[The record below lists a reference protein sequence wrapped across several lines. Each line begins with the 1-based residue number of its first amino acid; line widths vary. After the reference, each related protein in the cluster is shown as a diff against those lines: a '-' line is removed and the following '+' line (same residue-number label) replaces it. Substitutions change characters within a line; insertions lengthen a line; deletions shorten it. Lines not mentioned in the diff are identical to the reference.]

1 MATTSDT
8 IEHGGDYEGDTLP
21 PTGKGR
27 RGRSADIMASLE
39 ARLRRVELA
48 MADDRDKVVDM
59 DQRIDGLEGGHEEF
73 HVEVRGILNSLAD
86 SWKAQMDALK
96 DSFQAEIAAIKEEI
110 KEVKGDWSLCKMA
123 VTQGTLSSSPSL
135 KVDIPRPKSYNGSR
149 NARELDNFLWD
160 LDQYFEAT
168 GIHEENK
175 KIKTAPLFLSDAAT
189 LWWRRR
195 HADMERGTCTIATWE
210 DFKRE
215 IKRQFYPI
223 NSEHEARARLRR
235 LSHKSTIREYVKEFS
250 ELLLEIPDMT
260 EKESLFT
267 FIDGLQ
273 SWAKLEVQRR
283 GPQDLATAISIVES
297 LIDFK
302 EGKRNGDKP
311 KLSCFLCDG
320 NHFARDCPK
329 RAKLSALI
337 RDDEEEPHQEE
348 AKVGSLR
355 LLDAIKAQVGKSKAP
370 RKGRMYV
377 EAKVRGFTTR
387 ALIDTG
393 ASHNFMEVKE
403 AKRLGLQFKEE
414 EGWVKAVN
422 TEARPIYGVARG
434 VRLHIGEWC
443 GQVDFTVVPMDD
455 YPIVLGMEF
464 LDGVRA
470 FPIPFAETMCIMG
483 EGSACMVPL
492 AREASKSKTLSAMQ
506 LYKEDHSVGLETNAK
521 IPATILTKSGGAS
534 ESAQGR
540 HADMAK
546 AAKRRKKRSGKNRQ
560 VKSLNSKPKDSRDN
574 PRGRDNSCHGSSRQ
588 ATSTPRENPYGN
600 SWTRAPNFEGR
611 RRGRRQIGWGRMSP
625 AHLVGPK
632 TRPMEGQSS
641 KQSLEP
647 SRPFMRLPEAW
658 R

>member
-123 VTQGTLSSSPSL
+123 VTQGGGDHEEEQRPSSP
-135 KVDIPRPKSYNGSR
+135 RHGR
-149 NARELDNFLWD
+149 F
-160 LDQYFEAT
+160 
-168 GIHEENK
+168 NK
-175 KIKTAPLFLSDAAT
+175 
-189 LWWRRR
+189 
-195 HADMERGTCTIATWE
+195 
-210 DFKRE
+210 
-215 IKRQFYPI
+215 
-223 NSEHEARARLRR
+223 
-235 LSHKSTIREYVKEFS
+235 
-250 ELLLEIPDMT
+250 
-260 EKESLFT
+260 
-267 FIDGLQ
+267 
-273 SWAKLEVQRR
+273 
-283 GPQDLATAISIVES
+283 
-297 LIDFK
+297 
-302 EGKRNGDKP
+302 GKRNGDKP

-600 SWTRAPNFEGR
+600 SLPFGCLKAYLATFVGKATKCRTGR
-611 RRGRRQIGWGRMSP
+611 GVRILSP
-625 AHLVGPK
+625 
-632 TRPMEGQSS
+632 
-641 KQSLEP
+641 
-647 SRPFMRLPEAW
+647 
-658 R
+658 

>member
-1 MATTSDT
+1 
-8 IEHGGDYEGDTLP
+8 
-21 PTGKGR
+21 
-27 RGRSADIMASLE
+27 
-39 ARLRRVELA
+39 

-73 HVEVRGILNSLAD
+73 HREMRGILNSLAE
-86 SWKAQMDALK
+86 SWKVQMDALK
-96 DSFQAEIAAIKEEI
+96 DSLQAEIAAIKEEI

-123 VTQGTLSSSPSL
+123 GISKPSSP
-135 KVDIPRPKSYNGSR
+135 RQSR
-149 NARELDNFLWD
+149 FDKGR
-160 LDQYFEAT
+160 
-168 GIHEENK
+168 
-175 KIKTAPLFLSDAAT
+175 
-189 LWWRRR
+189 
-195 HADMERGTCTIATWE
+195 
-210 DFKRE
+210 
-215 IKRQFYPI
+215 
-223 NSEHEARARLRR
+223 
-235 LSHKSTIREYVKEFS
+235 
-250 ELLLEIPDMT
+250 
-260 EKESLFT
+260 
-267 FIDGLQ
+267 
-273 SWAKLEVQRR
+273 
-283 GPQDLATAISIVES
+283 
-297 LIDFK
+297 
-302 EGKRNGDKP
+302 RNGDKP

-329 RAKLSALI
+329 RSKLSALI

-377 EAKVRGFTTR
+377 EAKVRGFSTR

-393 ASHNFMEVKE
+393 ASHNFIEVKE
-403 AKRLGLQFKEE
+403 AKRLGLQLKEE
-414 EGWVKAVN
+414 PGWIKAVN
-422 TEARPIYGVARG
+422 TEARSIYGVARG

-521 IPATILTKSGGAS
+521 ILAESQGAS
-534 ESAQGR
+534 ESAQER
-540 HADMAK
+540 YADMAK
-546 AAKRRKKRSGKNRQ
+546 AAKRRKKQSGKNRR
-560 VKSLNSKPKDSRDN
+560 VESLNSKPKDSRDN

-611 RRGRRQIGWGRMSP
+611 RRGRRQNGWGRMLQ
-625 AHLVGPK
+625 AHSLDPK
-632 TRPMEGQSS
+632 IRPKEGQVAW
-641 KQSLEP
+641 KSLEY
-647 SRPFMRLPEAW
+647 SRSLMGLPEARRW
-658 R
+658 F